1 MCDLDVWVLIR
12 AFTSI
17 EKAQTFVFFGL
28 CLKKGMDITMR
39 KISILGVTGS
49 IGTQTLDVIR
59 KSNGELK
66 LIGVT
71 ANTSIMK
78 VIEVLEEFSP
88 SYIAMM
94 DERSAEEIKKYCQK
108 NNKSIEVLSGMAG
121 LNKIASLDEI
131 DMVVTSV
138 VGMIG
143 LEPTMKAI
151 EAKKDIALANKETL
165 VVAGEIVMKAAREN
179 NVRILPVDSEH
190 SAIFQALRG
199 NSLNTLRKIIL
210 TASGGPFRGKTTEQL
225 EEMRVEDALKHPKWN
240 MGRKI
245 SIDSATLMN
254 KGLEV
259 IEAHWLFDCDYDNIQ
274 VVVHPQSIVHSMVEY
289 TDGSI
294 MAQLG
299 AQDMRLPIQYALNYE
314 KRENLIADTIDFYEV
329 SQLTFEKPDADTF
342 KALKLSFK
350 AGKMGGLMPT
360 VLNGAN
366 EAAVE
371 LFLNE
376 KIKFLEIADIIENC
390 MDVFKDEG
398 CKELT
403 LENIIDL
410 DKRVKEYIVKN
421 AVI

>member
-1 MCDLDVWVLIR
+1 M
-12 AFTSI
+12 
-17 EKAQTFVFFGL
+17 K
-28 CLKKGMDITMR
+28 

-66 LIGVT
+66 LIGIT
-71 ANTSIMK
+71 ANTSVKK
-78 VIEVLEEFSP
+78 VIEVIEEFAP
-88 SYIAMM
+88 SYVAMM
-94 DERSAEEIKKYCQK
+94 DFKSADEIRNYCREH
-108 NNKSIEVLSGMAG
+108 NKLIKVLDGIEG

-131 DMVVTSV
+131 DTVVTSV

-151 EAKKDIALANKETL
+151 EAKKNIALANKETL
-165 VVAGEIVMKAAREN
+165 VVAGELVMKAAREN
-179 NVRILPVDSEH
+179 NVKILPVDSEH
-190 SAIFQALRG
+190 SAIFQSLRG
-199 NSLNTLRKIIL
+199 NNIDALRKVIL
-210 TASGGPFRGKTTEQL
+210 TASGGPFRGKTIEDLQNIK
-225 EEMRVEDALKHPKWN
+225 VEDALKHPKWN

-294 MAQLG
+294 IAQLG

-314 KRENLIADTIDFYEV
+314 ERKNLIADTIDFYEIA
-329 SQLTFEKPDADTF
+329 QLTFEKPDLDTF
-342 KALKLSFK
+342 KALALSFK
-350 AGKMGGLMPT
+350 AGKIGGLMPT
-360 VLNGAN
+360 ILNGAN

-376 KIKFLEIADIIENC
+376 KIKFLQIPNMIEKC
-390 MDVFKDEG
+390 MKVFGDEVK
-398 CKELT
+398 KELN

-410 DKRVKEYIVKN
+410 DKRVKEYVVRN

>member
-1 MCDLDVWVLIR
+1 
-12 AFTSI
+12 
-17 EKAQTFVFFGL
+17 
-28 CLKKGMDITMR
+28 MR

-66 LIGVT
+66 LVGVT
-71 ANTSIMK
+71 ANTSVEK
-78 VIEVLEEFSP
+78 VIEVLEEFNP
-88 SYIAMM
+88 SYVAMM
-94 DERSAEEIKKYCQK
+94 DERSSQEIRSYCTEK
-108 NNKSIEVLSGMAG
+108 NKSVEVLNGIEG

-165 VVAGEIVMKAAREN
+165 VVAGEIVMKAAKEN

-210 TASGGPFRGKTTEQL
+210 TASGGPFRGRTIEQL
-225 EEMRVEDALKHPKWN
+225 EEIRVEDALKHPKWN

-259 IEAHWLFDCDYDNIQ
+259 IEAHWLFDCEYDNIQ

-294 MAQLG
+294 IAQLG

-314 KRENLIADTIDFYEV
+314 KRENLVSDKIDFYEI
-329 SQLTFEKPDADTF
+329 SQLTFEKPDANTF
-342 KALKLSFK
+342 KALKLSFE
-350 AGKMGGLMPT
+350 AGKIGGLMPT
-360 VLNGAN
+360 ILNGAN

-376 KIKFLEIADIIENC
+376 KIKFLEIANIIEEC
-390 MDVFKDEG
+390 MDAFKGEVY
-398 CKELT
+398 KKMT

-410 DKRVKEYIVKN
+410 DKRVKEYVVKK
-421 AVI
+421 AAI